1 MRTSALHSLIDDCR
15 LIIACGPGGVGKTT
29 TSAAIALHAAELGK
43 KCLVMTI
50 DPARR
55 LATCLGLEEL
65 GCYPSLIDR
74 PDRPGEMWAMML
86 DTQQTF
92 DDLVDRLAP
101 DEATAGDIKNSALYS
116 IFAGSMHGTTEY
128 MALEGLY
135 DAYTSGNYD
144 LIVLDTPPL
153 TNALDFFKVPN
164 RAAWIFDERVM
175 RWFTPHTGRTG
186 LRGLIRPGAVVMRL
200 LKYLAGPNLVDDIT
214 DFFSALGVIGGQLK
228 RRGEEVSKILRRL
241 STRYVVIT
249 GAAERRIDE
258 ALFLDD
264 QLRKLD
270 QAAELFVINRSHHI
284 FGTAEGGGLD
294 EGLNELGNP
303 DLTPEAVQKAAESLV
318 ASGRRQAA
326 QIETLVRRVGAVN
339 VCPVEDLPHDISSME
354 DLKVV
359 SEALNRAISD

>member
-1 MRTSALHSLIDDCR
+1 
-15 LIIACGPGGVGKTT
+15 
-29 TSAAIALHAAELGK
+29 
-43 KCLVMTI
+43 MTI

-92 DDLVDRLAP
+92 DDLVERLSP
-101 DEATAGDIKNSALYS
+101 DEQTADDIKNSALYN

-135 DAYTSGNYD
+135 DAYTSGDYD

-175 RWFTPHTGRTG
+175 RWFTPQTGRKG

-228 RRGEEVSKILRRL
+228 RRGEEVSAILRRP
-241 STRYVVIT
+241 STRYIVVT

-264 QLRKLD
+264 QLRELD

-284 FGTAEGGGLD
+284 FGSAEPDGL
-294 EGLNELGNP
+294 EERLAELGNP
-303 DLTPEAVQKAAESLV
+303 VLTSETVQRAAAPLV
-318 ASGRRQAA
+318 GSGRRQAS
-326 QIETLVRRVGAVN
+326 QIDILVRRVGGDN
-339 VCPVEDLPHDISSME
+339 VCPVEDLPHDISSMD
-354 DLKVV
+354 DLRAV
-359 SEALNRAISD
+359 SEALNNAISD